1 MLAAVGP
8 TRVQLVA
15 LDRPEEVLEAS
26 PGAPM
31 PFPALEVP
39 KARKPGW
46 PTLAALAV
54 ACGVVA
60 IALGAWAL
68 VAETT
73 SSSEPARSAADER
86 ALVLLTDASAERYP
100 LRGSL
105 GRITLVVGRRN
116 DALLALDGLGAAP
129 AGAAYA
135 VWVVPAGSAVPRLA
149 GTFDAAER
157 AVPLTR
163 PVPPG
168 ARVGVTLERSPAP
181 GRPSRALRL
190 VAVRTSA

>member
-1 MLAAVGP
+1 MGS

-15 LDRPEEVLEAS
+15 LERPEEVLEAS
-26 PGAPM
+26 PGAPV

-39 KARKPGW
+39 QARKPGW

-68 VAETT
+68 VAGTT
-73 SSSEPARSAADER
+73 ASSDPTRSAADER
-86 ALVLLTDASAERYP
+86 SLALLTDARAERYP

-105 GRITLVVGRRN
+105 GRITLVVGDRN

-129 AGAAYA
+129 AGGAYA
-135 VWVVPAGSAVPRLA
+135 VWVVPPASAVPRLA

-163 PVPPG
+163 PVPHG
-168 ARVGVTLERSPAP
+168 ARVGVTLERIPAP
-181 GRPSRALRL
+181 ERPSRALRL
-190 VAVRTSA
+190 VAVRSGS

>member
-1 MLAAVGP
+1 VGS

-15 LDRPEEVLEAS
+15 LERPEEVPEAS
-26 PGAPM
+26 PGAPV

-46 PTLAALAV
+46 PTLAALAI

-68 VAETT
+68 VAEVTA
-73 SSSEPARSAADER
+73 SSDPTRSASDER
-86 ALVLLTDASAERYP
+86 ALALLTDASAERYP

-105 GRITLVVGRRN
+105 GRIALVVGRRN
-116 DALLALDGLGAAP
+116 NALLALDGLGAAP
-129 AGAAYA
+129 AAATYA
-135 VWVVPAGSAVPRLA
+135 VWVVPPGSAVPRLA

-181 GRPSRALRL
+181 ERPSRALRL
-190 VAVRTSA
+190 VAVRSGS